1 MSTTNNTKGSHP
13 ESGNSAGAAGQKQW
27 LWLLPAILVIAA
39 MIYAYRDGLSLMVKW
54 WDREEYN
61 HGYLIPAV
69 AAYLL
74 LLRADDF
81 AKASIKGSWTGL
93 IVVLMA
99 AVGLVLGEL
108 SAVYT
113 IIQYSF
119 LLALVGVVIMAIGWK
134 GLKIIWAPVFYLFF
148 MIPLPNFLYN
158 NLSAELQLISSE
170 IGVAVLRAANIS
182 VFLEGN
188 VIDLGIFQ
196 LQVAEACSGLR
207 YLFPLTSFGFLL
219 AYLFRGPVWQKV
231 VIFLST
237 LPITVLMNSFRIG
250 VIGILV
256 EYYGIAMARGFLHDF
271 EGWIVFMACV
281 GILFAEMWLFAFFS
295 RRRFIDVFEV
305 DVPPLSRF
313 AVFLPRRAPYIP
325 AASAIVVF
333 LIASYTVSVFKVRE
347 EVIPPRE
354 QLSTF
359 PLVLDEWRGQEK
371 PIERVFLEE
380 LKLDDYLMANF
391 GRSDDPVPVEL
402 YVAYYDSQRKGA
414 SVHSPRACLPGGGWR
429 IEEFDQHE
437 IHDVGPDES
446 TVRVNRVLITLGAD
460 RQLVYYWFQQRGRN
474 ITNEYLVKWYIF
486 WDSLTKNRTDG
497 AMVRLVTPVPEGM
510 DLAEADQRMEKF
522 LRKADPLLAYYVPRG
537 LEDT

>member
-1 MSTTNNTKGSHP
+1 MSTADNM
-13 ESGNSAGAAGQKQW
+13 ESSEPGGTSGRPNWIW
-27 LWLLPAILVIAA
+27 LVPALLVFATLIF
-39 MIYAYRDGLSLMVKW
+39 AYREGLSLMVTW
-54 WDREEYN
+54 WEREEYN

-81 AKASIKGSWTGL
+81 AKADIKGSWSGL
-93 IVVLMA
+93 FVVLLGA
-99 AVGLVLGEL
+99 GGLVLGEL

-119 LLALVGVVIMAIGWK
+119 LIALIGVLIMAIGWS
-134 GLKIIWAPVFYLFF
+134 GVRIIWAPVFYLFF

-158 NLSAELQLISSE
+158 NLSAELQLISSD
-170 IGVAVLRAANIS
+170 IGVAVLRLAGIS

-188 VIDLGIFQ
+188 VIDLGSFQ

-219 AYLFRGPVWQKV
+219 AYLYRGPVWQKV
-231 VIFLST
+231 IIFLST

-281 GILFAEMWLFAFFS
+281 GILFAEMWLFALFS

-305 DVPPLSRF
+305 DVPPLNRF
-313 AVFLPRRAPYIP
+313 MVFIPHRASYVP
-325 AASAIVVF
+325 AASVIAFFLVTSVV
-333 LIASYTVSVFKVRE
+333 LGNFKVRD

-359 PLVLDEWRGQEK
+359 PLVLDDWKGQEK
-371 PIERVFLEE
+371 SIERVFLDE
-380 LKLDDYLMANF
+380 LKLDDYLIANY
-391 GRSDDPVPVEL
+391 GRSDDRVPIEF

-414 SVHSPRACLPGGGWR
+414 SVHSPRACLPGGGWK
-429 IEEFDQHE
+429 IEQFDQHQ
-437 IHDVGPDES
+437 IDNVGPDDAS
-446 TVRVNRVLITLGAD
+446 VRVNRVLITLGTN

-474 ITNEYLVKWYIF
+474 LTNEYLVKWFIF

-510 DLAEADQRMEKF
+510 NLAEADQRMEKF
-522 LRKADPLLAYYVPRG
+522 LRKVDPLLAYYVPRG

>member
-1 MSTTNNTKGSHP
+1 MSTANENEGTEP
-13 ESGNSAGAAGQKQW
+13 AGNASRLNWAS
-27 LWLLPAILVIAA
+27 LLPAILVLAA
-39 MIYAYRDGLSLMVKW
+39 LLYAYRDGLSLMVTW
-54 WDREEYN
+54 WEREEYN

-74 LLRADDF
+74 LLRADAF
-81 AKASIKGSWTGL
+81 SKATIAGSPSGF
-93 IVVLMA
+93 IVVLLA
-99 AVGLVLGEL
+99 AAGLILGEL

-119 LLALVGVVIMAIGWK
+119 LLALVGVLIVAIGWS
-134 GLKIIWAPVFYLFF
+134 GIKIIWAPVFYLFF

-158 NLSAELQLISSE
+158 NLSAELQLISSD
-170 IGVAVLRAANIS
+170 IGVAVLRLAGIS

-188 VIDLGIFQ
+188 VIDLGTFQ

-219 AYLFRGPVWQKV
+219 AYLYRGPVWQKLI
-231 VIFLST
+231 IFLST
-237 LPITVLMNSFRIG
+237 VPITVFMNSFRIG

-281 GILFAEMWLFAFFS
+281 GVLFAEMWVFALFS
-295 RRRFIDVFEV
+295 RRRFVDVFEV
-305 DVPPLSRF
+305 DVPPLSELLAF
-313 AVFLPRRAPYIP
+313 FPRRTSYVP
-325 AASAIVVF
+325 AASIVAVM
-333 LIASYTVSVFKVRE
+333 LVAGYTATTFQARE
-347 EVIPPRE
+347 EVVPPRE
-354 QLSTF
+354 ELSTF
-359 PLVLDEWRGQEK
+359 PLVLDEWKGREK
-371 PIERVFLEE
+371 SIERVFLDE
-380 LKLDDYLMANF
+380 LKLDDYLMANY
-391 GRSDDPVPVEL
+391 GRSDDPVPVEF

-414 SVHSPRACLPGGGWR
+414 SVHSPRACLPGGGWK
-429 IEEFDQHE
+429 IEAFDQHQ
-437 IHDVGPDES
+437 IDNVGPDGS
-446 TVRVNRVLITLGAD
+446 SVRVNRVLIKLGTS

-474 ITNEYLVKWYIF
+474 LTNEYLVKWYIF

-522 LRKADPLLAYYVPRG
+522 LRKVDPLLAYYVPRG
-537 LEDT
+537 LEDS

>member
-1 MSTTNNTKGSHP
+1 MSTANNKEGTIS
-13 ESGNSAGAAGQKQW
+13 EGATGRLNW
-27 LWLLPAILVIAA
+27 IWLLPAILVFATL
-39 MIYAYRDGLSLMVKW
+39 IYAYREGLSLMVTW
-54 WDREEYN
+54 WEREEYN
-61 HGYLIPAV
+61 HGYLIPVV

-81 AKASIKGSWTGL
+81 AKANVKGSWSGL
-93 IVVLMA
+93 IVVLMGA
-99 AVGLVLGEL
+99 AGLILGEL

-113 IIQYSF
+113 ITQYYF
-119 LLALVGVVIMAIGWK
+119 LLALVGVLIMAIGWK
-134 GLKIIWAPVFYLFF
+134 GMRIIWAPVFYLFF

-158 NLSAELQLISSE
+158 NLSAELQLISSD
-170 IGVAVLRAANIS
+170 IGVTVLRLVGIS

-188 VIDLGIFQ
+188 VIDLGSFQ

-219 AYLFRGPVWQKV
+219 AYLYRGPVWQKLI
-231 VIFLST
+231 IFLST

-295 RRRFIDVFEV
+295 RRRFVDAFEV
-305 DVPPLSRF
+305 DVPPLSK
-313 AVFLPRRAPYIP
+313 FLAFFPRNASYIP
-325 AASAIVVF
+325 AASIIVVF
-333 LIASYTVSVFKVRE
+333 LITSYIVSSFQVRE
-347 EVIPPRE
+347 EIVPPRE

-359 PLVLDEWRGQEK
+359 PLVLDDWRGQEK
-371 PIERVFLEE
+371 AIERVFLEE
-380 LKLDDYLMANF
+380 LKLDDYLMANY
-391 GRSDDPVPVEL
+391 GRSDDRVPVEF

-414 SVHSPRACLPGGGWR
+414 SVHSPRSCLPGGGWR
-429 IEEFDQHE
+429 IEEFDQHQ
-437 IHDVGPDES
+437 INDVGPDAS
-446 TVRVNRVLITLGAD
+446 SVNVNRVLIKLGTN

-486 WDSLTKNRTDG
+486 WDSLTQNRSDG

-522 LRKADPLLAYYVPRG
+522 LRKVDPLLAYYVPRG
-537 LEDT
+537 LEDS